1 VEASKSIIG
10 MLHGLVVVRGQV
22 VLLTVLLSLLDDG
35 LCLSN
40 SDHLAVLGA
49 LHEGLTFKN
58 GL

>member
-1 VEASKSIIG
+1 